1 MSDLKIKNK
10 MLRSIFIK
18 TLEAEGISLKEY
30 LDSLNIDAFDD
41 VNEYLNNEKLFFQ
54 INTVDFFLNNL
65 FIAYSATYLGL
76 ASLIL
81 NSPCATLLKFV
92 FTGPGHKADTTTLL
106 PLCLNSS
113 LIAIVSLRT

>member
-65 FIAYSATYLGL
+65 LEMRKKQLMAELEEEKNKMKGG
-76 ASLIL
+76 
-81 NSPCATLLKFV
+81 K
-92 FTGPGHKADTTTLL
+92 
-106 PLCLNSS
+106 
-113 LIAIVSLRT
+113 